1 MTALAEAD
9 PNDGRPKSD
18 RAGLLLA
25 IGELQAE
32 TQATA
37 EAEGSLEL
45 ARTLY
50 QDLLEVDPKHSGF
63 REGLVSTLAALS
75 KLLAGLGDSERALEY
90 VQEALATARQFS
102 QSMLRDLA
110 ITCHLAGD
118 NQRAVET
125 TKEALRLF
133 SEKQEHPKTDEL
145 RQQLE
150 ADLQRYR
157 R

>member
-1 MTALAEAD
+1 MSSEAS
-9 PNDGRPKSD
+9 RPAN
-18 RAGLLLA
+18 AG
-25 IGELQAE
+25 G
-32 TQATA
+32 
-37 EAEGSLEL
+37 L

-50 QDLLEVDPKHSGF
+50 ENLLEIDPKHDRI

-75 KLLAGLGDSERALEY
+75 KQLASLEDSDGALEY
-90 VQEALATARQFS
+90 AQEALATARQYS
-102 QSMLRDLA
+102 PSMLRDLA
-110 ITCHLAGD
+110 IAYHLAGD

-125 TKEALRLF
+125 TKEALRLS
-133 SEKQEHPKTDEL
+133 SEKQEDPKTDEL